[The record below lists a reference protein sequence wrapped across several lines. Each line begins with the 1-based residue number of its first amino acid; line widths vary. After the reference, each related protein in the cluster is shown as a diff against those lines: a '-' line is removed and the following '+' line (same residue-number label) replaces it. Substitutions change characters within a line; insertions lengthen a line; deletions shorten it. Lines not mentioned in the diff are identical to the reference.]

1 VLVVVPAVPRL
12 ARRRR
17 APVSDATPGERVIG
31 AVQSQRLFRAAVA
44 FAVALGVVVRAY
56 HVLSHEF
63 PLNDGGLF
71 FAMVRDLQAAHYHL
85 PAFTSYNDAG
95 IPFGYSPLGFY
106 LAGFLDDWTP
116 LTLVGAF
123 RWLPL
128 VSSCLILLV
137 FANLARTLLNS
148 RTAVVAAI
156 LAFALVPRSYIWM
169 LMGGGVTRSLGFLF
183 GLLTIRLLY
192 TFYTDRRWRWVPLV
206 SLTAALA
213 AMSHLGTAPFVAFSG
228 ILLLLAYGRHRR
240 AVLGTAAA
248 VLGALVLSAPWWLTV
263 IRMHG
268 IGPFL
273 AAGATGG
280 TIFRA
285 LSLQDTVTTLA
296 QLGLGTAESVL
307 ALIGML
313 GALGF
318 FYSLAMR
325 DWLLPAWWIAIV
337 TLDARQGSTFST
349 VPIALLAG
357 VAVGR
362 VLLPAL
368 RGLPLTTLRRSPGR
382 AGWSPHVVLG
392 ALLLF
397 AAVSAFVH
405 TPIPGGMN
413 DMGAL
418 TLGERQA
425 IRWVGERTPPSAR
438 FLVVAGTPWEI
449 DRTSEWLPALAHR
462 RSVATVQGF
471 EWRPIGEFAR
481 KKAEYIRLQ
490 GCAGWVARCLTD
502 WSAATGQTFTHVYL
516 PKSPDRD
523 CCRLLRWSLERDPGY
538 RLIYDGPGA
547 AVFVHAPGRMQARR
561 IADD

>member
-1 VLVVVPAVPRL
+1 M
-12 ARRRR
+12 
-17 APVSDATPGERVIG
+17 
-31 AVQSQRLFRAAVA
+31 QRLFHAGVALAVT
-44 FAVALGVVVRAY
+44 LGVVVRAY

-71 FAMVRDLQAAHYHL
+71 FAMVRDLQAAHYRL

-116 LTLVGAF
+116 LTLVDAF

-128 VSSCLILLV
+128 VSSCLILVV

-148 RTAVVAAI
+148 RTAAVAATF
-156 LAFALVPRSYIWM
+156 AFALVPRSYIWM

-183 GLLTIRLLY
+183 GLLAVRLLY
-192 TFYTDRRWRWVPLV
+192 AFYTDRRWRWVPLISV
-206 SLTAALA
+206 AAALT

-240 AVLGTAAA
+240 ALLGTAAA

-285 LSLQDTVTTLA
+285 LSLQDTVATLA

-382 AGWSPHVVLG
+382 AGWSPQVVLG

-397 AAVSAFVH
+397 ATVSAFVH
-405 TPIPGGMN
+405 TPIAGGMN

-425 IRWVGERTPPSAR
+425 IRWAGERTPPSAR
-438 FLVVAGTPWEI
+438 FLIVAGTPWEI

-481 KKAEYIRLQ
+481 KKAEYNRLQ
-490 GCAGWVARCLTD
+490 GCADWVAQCLRD

-523 CCRLLRWSLERDPGY
+523 CCRLLRWSLERDPNY

-547 AVFVHAPGRMQARR
+547 TVFVHAPSRMQTRR
-561 IADD
+561 LADD

>member
-1 VLVVVPAVPRL
+1 VVVPAVPRL
-12 ARRRR
+12 SRGRR
-17 APVSDATPGERVIG
+17 APVSDATPRERVA
-31 AVQSQRLFRAAVA
+31 AVPLQRLFHAGVALAVT
-44 FAVALGVVVRAY
+44 LGVVVRAY

-71 FAMVRDLQAAHYHL
+71 FAMVRDLQAAHYRL

-116 LTLVGAF
+116 LTLVDAF

-128 VSSCLILLV
+128 VSSCLILVV

-148 RTAVVAAI
+148 RTAAVAAI
-156 LAFALVPRSYIWM
+156 FAFALVPRSYIWM

-183 GLLTIRLLY
+183 GLLAVRLLY
-192 TFYTDRRWRWVPLV
+192 AFYTDRRWRWVPLISV
-206 SLTAALA
+206 AAALT

-240 AVLGTAAA
+240 ALLGTAAA

-285 LSLQDTVTTLA
+285 LSLQDTVATLA

-382 AGWSPHVVLG
+382 AGWSPQVVLG

-397 AAVSAFVH
+397 ATVSAFVH
-405 TPIPGGMN
+405 TPIAGGMN

-425 IRWVGERTPPSAR
+425 IRWAGERTPPSAR
-438 FLVVAGTPWEI
+438 FLIVAGTPWEI

-481 KKAEYIRLQ
+481 KKAEYNRLQ
-490 GCAGWVARCLTD
+490 GCADWVAQCLKD

-523 CCRLLRWSLERDPGY
+523 CCRLLRWSLERDPNY

-547 AVFVHAPGRMQARR
+547 AVFVHAPSRMQTRR